1 MHFKGFWLSLL
12 CTVKNTGLLSFSF
25 FFTED
30 ESGDSEDNEEEGS
43 GSGGFEDEDPEIDR
57 LFEKV

>member
-1 MHFKGFWLSLL
+1 MHFKGWFSLL
-12 CTVKNTGLLSFSF
+12 CTVKNTGLLSFSLF